1 MKGSRPMTPAQT
13 SAGPALVASRL
24 LENKVAIVTG
34 ASRGIGAA
42 AAQAFAVAGAKVVLA
57 ARNEHDLQEV
67 AEQN

>member
-1 MKGSRPMTPAQT
+1 MTPAQT